1 MHSGKM
7 TKIVA
12 TIGPASDDVETI
24 KHLIKAGVN
33 VFRFNMKH
41 NVKDWHEER
50 IVRVQKCAS
59 ELGITIGVL
68 IDLQGPE
75 IRINTPAQITYEVKI
90 GDLIYFTENPEDIS
104 TEYPTVILDKTNVLK
119 HLIPEDKFS
128 IDDGFM
134 EFETISSKGHS
145 AIAKVLDQGKIKN
158 RKSLNLIGKNVDLP
172 SLTEDDLLKIDIASR
187 HKVDFIALSYVRTAS
202 DVKAL
207 RKEISIRNVK
217 SKIVSKVENEMG
229 VDNIDEII
237 DATDA
242 VMVARGDLGVEV
254 PIEKLALMQ
263 KQIITKCRLK
273 NKQVIVATQMLQSM
287 VENSMP
293 TRAEATDIA
302 NAVFDGTDA
311 IMLSNETAAGKY
323 PVKAVEIMRKIAR
336 YNETHAD
343 FSDFTPIVKD
353 QTNAIVKSAIT
364 LINSNLL
371 HIDKIIVFTDTGY
384 TARVVSSYRQKKPVI
399 AVSSDKESIEAL
411 TLCYGVI
418 PIHLKFP
425 NGEFTYN
432 FIDDRVKE
440 IGQIKDG
447 ETILVIHG
455 RKWHDPGQTN
465 AVVIYKV

>member
-12 TIGPASDDVETI
+12 TIGPVSEDDHTL

-41 NVKDWHEER
+41 NVKEWHEER
-50 IVRVQKCAS
+50 IKRVQACAS
-59 ELGITIGVL
+59 EMGVTVGVL

-75 IRINTPAQITYEVKI
+75 IRINTPAQVTYDVSI
-90 GDLIYFTENPEDIS
+90 GDTIYFTENPEDVNL
-104 TEYPTVILDKTNVLK
+104 EFPTVILDKKHVLK
-119 HLIPEDKFS
+119 HLEIGDKFS

-134 EFETISSKGHS
+134 EFETITIDKNT
-145 AIAKVLDQGKIKN
+145 ALAKVLDAGKIKN
-158 RKSLNLIGKNVDLP
+158 RKSLNLVGKNIDLP
-172 SLTEDDLLKIDIASR
+172 SLTQSDLERLDIASR
-187 HKVDFIALSYVRTAS
+187 TKVDFIALSYVRSAS
-202 DVKAL
+202 DVKTL
-207 RKEISIRNVK
+207 RKEISARNLK
-217 SKIVSKVENEMG
+217 FKIVAKVENEMG
-229 VDNIDEII
+229 VNNINEII
-237 DATDA
+237 EASDA

-263 KQIITKCRLK
+263 KEIIEKCRLK

-311 IMLSNETAAGKY
+311 IMLSNETASGKY
-323 PVKAVEIMRKIAR
+323 PVKAVETMKRIAK
-336 YNETHAD
+336 YNETHTSFD
-343 FSDFTPIVKD
+343 DFTPIVKD

-364 LINSNLL
+364 MIDSNLL
-371 HIDKIIVFTDTGY
+371 HIDKIVVFTDTGY
-384 TARVVSSYRQKKPVI
+384 TAKVVSSYRQKKPVI

-440 IGQIKDG
+440 IGQIKEG

>member
-12 TIGPASDDVETI
+12 TIGPVSEDEHTL

-41 NVKDWHEER
+41 NVKEWHEER
-50 IVRVQKCAS
+50 IKRVQNCAA
-59 ELGITIGVL
+59 ELGITVGVL
-68 IDLQGPE
+68 VDLQGPE
-75 IRINTPAQITYEVKI
+75 IRINTPAQVTYDVVV
-90 GDLIYFTENPEDIS
+90 GDTIYFTENPEDVNL
-104 TEYPTVILDKTNVLK
+104 EFPTVILDKKHVLK
-119 HLIPEDKFS
+119 HLETGDKFS

-134 EFETISSKGHS
+134 EFETISIDKNT
-145 AIAKVLDQGKIKN
+145 ALAKVLDAGKIKN
-158 RKSLNLIGKNVDLP
+158 RKSLNLVGKNIDLP
-172 SLTEDDLLKIDIASR
+172 SLTNSDLERLDIASR
-187 HKVDFIALSYVRTAS
+187 TKVDFIALSYVRSAS
-202 DVKAL
+202 DVKTL
-207 RKEISIRNVK
+207 RKEISIRNLK
-217 SKIVSKVENEMG
+217 SKIVAKVENEMG
-229 VDNIDEII
+229 VSNINEII
-237 DATDA
+237 DASDA

-263 KQIITKCRLK
+263 KEIIEKCRLK

-311 IMLSNETAAGKY
+311 IMLSNETASGKY
-323 PVKAVEIMRKIAR
+323 PVKAVETMKRIAK
-336 YNETHAD
+336 YNETHTSFD
-343 FSDFTPIVKD
+343 GFTPIVKD

-364 LINSNLL
+364 MIDSNLL
-371 HIDKIIVFTDTGY
+371 HIDKIVVFTDTGY
-384 TARVVSSYRQKKPVI
+384 TAKVVSSYRQKKPVI

-440 IGQIKDG
+440 IGQIKEG

>member
-1 MHSGKM
+1 M

-12 TIGPASDDVETI
+12 TIGPVSEDDHTL

-41 NVKDWHEER
+41 NVKEWHEER
-50 IVRVQKCAS
+50 IKRVQACAS
-59 ELGITIGVL
+59 EMGVTVGVL

-75 IRINTPAQITYEVKI
+75 IRINTPAQVTYDVSI
-90 GDLIYFTENPEDIS
+90 GDTIYFTENPEDVNL
-104 TEYPTVILDKTNVLK
+104 EFPTVILDKKHVLK
-119 HLIPEDKFS
+119 HLEIGDKFS

-134 EFETISSKGHS
+134 EFETITIDKNT
-145 AIAKVLDQGKIKN
+145 ALAKVLDAGKIKN
-158 RKSLNLIGKNVDLP
+158 RKSLNLVGKNIDLP
-172 SLTEDDLLKIDIASR
+172 SLTQSDLERLDIASR
-187 HKVDFIALSYVRTAS
+187 TKVDFIALSYVRSAS
-202 DVKAL
+202 DVKTL
-207 RKEISIRNVK
+207 RKEISARNLK
-217 SKIVSKVENEMG
+217 FKIVAKVENEMG
-229 VDNIDEII
+229 VNNINEII
-237 DATDA
+237 EASDA

-263 KQIITKCRLK
+263 KEIIEKCRLK

-311 IMLSNETAAGKY
+311 IMLSNETASGKY
-323 PVKAVEIMRKIAR
+323 PVKAVETMKRIAK
-336 YNETHAD
+336 YNETHTSFD
-343 FSDFTPIVKD
+343 DFTPIVKD

-364 LINSNLL
+364 MIDSNLL
-371 HIDKIIVFTDTGY
+371 HIDKIVVFTDTGY
-384 TARVVSSYRQKKPVI
+384 TAKVVSSYRQKKPVI

-440 IGQIKDG
+440 IGQIKEG

>member
-12 TIGPASDDVETI
+12 TIGPVSEDDHTL

-41 NVKDWHEER
+41 NVKEWHEER
-50 IVRVQKCAS
+50 IKRVQACAS
-59 ELGITIGVL
+59 EMGVTVGVL

-75 IRINTPAQITYEVKI
+75 IRINTPAQVTYDVSI
-90 GDLIYFTENPEDIS
+90 GDTIYFTENPEDVNL
-104 TEYPTVILDKTNVLK
+104 EFPTVILDKKHVLK
-119 HLIPEDKFS
+119 HLEIGDKFS

-134 EFETISSKGHS
+134 EFETITIDKNT
-145 AIAKVLDQGKIKN
+145 ALAKVLDAGKIKN
-158 RKSLNLIGKNVDLP
+158 RKSLNLVGKNIDLP
-172 SLTEDDLLKIDIASR
+172 SLTQSDLERLDIASR
-187 HKVDFIALSYVRTAS
+187 TKVDFIALSYVRSAS
-202 DVKAL
+202 DVKTL
-207 RKEISIRNVK
+207 RKEISARNLK
-217 SKIVSKVENEMG
+217 SKIVAKVENEMG
-229 VDNIDEII
+229 VNNINEII
-237 DATDA
+237 EASDA

-263 KQIITKCRLK
+263 KEIIEKCRLK

-311 IMLSNETAAGKY
+311 IMLSNETASGKY
-323 PVKAVEIMRKIAR
+323 PVKAVETMKRIAK
-336 YNETHAD
+336 YNETHTSFD
-343 FSDFTPIVKD
+343 DFTPIVKD

-364 LINSNLL
+364 MIDSNLL
-371 HIDKIIVFTDTGY
+371 HIDKIVVFTDTGY
-384 TARVVSSYRQKKPVI
+384 TAKVVSSYRQKKPVI

-440 IGQIKDG
+440 IGQIKEG